1 MRLLS
6 PSAVAPIL
14 VLAVLA
20 LGSCGGDDTQ
30 PEKGSAPT
38 DTPSEEQTPEPV
50 NFGVG
55 EPVTAPGFVMTIKK
69 VDESPQIL
77 VNETDYISGSPNAR
91 FTPRKPDDGG
101 KFVILRTRI
110 ENKAQESFDLTC
122 AFPIDI
128 KVFNTE
134 SQQYDPI
141 ENLYEIKGNPE
152 CNDQL
157 QPGFKDRMTYAF
169 MVPETAKIVGA
180 LVDVGAVGNIE
191 SDPQIVALDESYK
204 GTLSFD

>member
-1 MRLLS
+1 M
-6 PSAVAPIL
+6 
-14 VLAVLA
+14 LAALA
-20 LGSCGGDDTQ
+20 LGSCGGDGTP

-38 DTPSEEQTPEPV
+38 ATPSEEQTPEPV
-50 NFGVG
+50 NFGIG
-55 EPVTAPGFVMTIKK
+55 EPIPAPGFVMTIKK

-77 VNETDYISGSPNAR
+77 VNETDYIAGSPNAR
-91 FTPRKPDDGG
+91 YTPRKPDAGG

-122 AFPIDI
+122 SFPIDI

-141 ENLYEIKGNPE
+141 DNLYEIKGNPE
-152 CNDQL
+152 CNSQL
-157 QPGFKDRMTYAF
+157 QPGFKSKMTYAF
-169 MVPETAKIVGA
+169 MVPNEAKIVGA
-180 LVDVGAVGNIE
+180 LVDIGAVGTIE

-204 GTLSFD
+204 GTLSLD